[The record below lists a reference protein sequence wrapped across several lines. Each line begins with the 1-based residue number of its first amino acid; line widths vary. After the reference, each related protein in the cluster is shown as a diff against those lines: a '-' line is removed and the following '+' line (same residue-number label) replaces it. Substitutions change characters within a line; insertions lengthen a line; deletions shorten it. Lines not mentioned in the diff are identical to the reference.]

1 MTQIYYLYDHM
12 ITNILFIRSFL
23 FTSNLQRRRC
33 LYKRKCTK
41 TPPSHIF
48 SFFFFAFSLFF
59 FAFFTLFF
67 CFFTPFFCFFTPFYL
82 LTHINVMY
90 IFIYSSFIIFFKKK
104 INIFF
109 RPQLP
114 SVPTWVF
121 FLRRVVL
128 FPLFFFYK
136 KMNKNINKFFTK
148 PRSSTS
154 QSSSALEEVDLNAP
168 SPNKRKEENSKNIS

>member
-23 FTSNLQRRRC
+23 FTTNLQRRRC
-33 LYKRKCTK
+33 LYKRKCAK

-67 CFFTPFFCFFTPFYL
+67 CFFTSFYL

-90 IFIYSSFIIFFKKK
+90 IFIYSSFIVFFKKK

-121 FLRRVVL
+121 FASCCPV
-128 FPLFFFYK
+128 PSFFFLQ
-136 KMNKNINKFFTK
+136 KNEQKHKQVLYETQILHITILLR
-148 PRSSTS
+148 PRRSWFECS
-154 QSSSALEEVDLNAP
+154 
-168 SPNKRKEENSKNIS
+168 